1 MEPGVEGLEEKVE
14 REEGKEEKEEVEEV
28 DDGQPQLLNYI
39 GEGLEGDLFYE
50 SVRWQVWR
58 RKLVA
63 RGRVFRKG
71 VEGIDMKGGGRK
83 RRREERSQRR
93 NLLPCARRFMSARER

>member
-50 SVRWQVWR
+50 SVRWQ
-58 RKLVA
+58 
-63 RGRVFRKG
+63 GQVFRMG
-71 VEGIDMKGGGRK
+71 DCVEVLLAGSGT
-83 RRREERSQRR
+83 EEAPRGFAEILWIWWASEGQE
-93 NLLPCARRFMSARER
+93 PS